1 MNDVDKSNLDDL
13 DLLQKEIKDDLL
25 RELVI
30 NALADV
36 NKKEQEAIN
45 QKTLNHIKQRYKED
59 LKNLPEKS
67 CLTNYVSNFNLN
79 TGELPTENSHRG
91 GMFIVDK
98 IFRFIKILLKN
109 Y

>member
-36 NKKEQEAIN
+36 DKKEQEAIN

-59 LKNLPEKS
+59 LKNLFEDLS
-67 CLTNYVSNFNLN
+67 ETRIEV
-79 TGELPTENSHRG
+79 
-91 GMFIVDK
+91 
-98 IFRFIKILLKN
+98 LLKDFEIEVN
-109 Y
+109 KAYFNFINN

>member
-59 LKNLPEKS
+59 LKNLFEDLS
-67 CLTNYVSNFNLN
+67 EIRIEV
-79 TGELPTENSHRG
+79 
-91 GMFIVDK
+91 
-98 IFRFIKILLKN
+98 LLKDFEIEVN
-109 Y
+109 KVYLNFINN

>member
-59 LKNLPEKS
+59 LKNLFEDLS
-67 CLTNYVSNFNLN
+67 EMRIEV
-79 TGELPTENSHRG
+79 
-91 GMFIVDK
+91 
-98 IFRFIKILLKN
+98 LLKDFEIEVN
-109 Y
+109 KVYFNFINN

>member
-59 LKNLPEKS
+59 LKNLFEDLS
-67 CLTNYVSNFNLN
+67 EIRIEV
-79 TGELPTENSHRG
+79 
-91 GMFIVDK
+91 
-98 IFRFIKILLKN
+98 LLKDFEIEVN
-109 Y
+109 KVYFNFINN

>member
-59 LKNLPEKS
+59 LKNLFEDLS
-67 CLTNYVSNFNLN
+67 ETRIEV
-79 TGELPTENSHRG
+79 
-91 GMFIVDK
+91 
-98 IFRFIKILLKN
+98 LLKDFEIEVN
-109 Y
+109 KVYFNFINN

>member
-25 RELVI
+25 KELVI

-36 NKKEQEAIN
+36 DKKEQEAIN

-59 LKNLPEKS
+59 LKNLFEDLS
-67 CLTNYVSNFNLN
+67 ETRIEV
-79 TGELPTENSHRG
+79 
-91 GMFIVDK
+91 
-98 IFRFIKILLKN
+98 LLKDFEIEVN
-109 Y
+109 KVYFDFINN